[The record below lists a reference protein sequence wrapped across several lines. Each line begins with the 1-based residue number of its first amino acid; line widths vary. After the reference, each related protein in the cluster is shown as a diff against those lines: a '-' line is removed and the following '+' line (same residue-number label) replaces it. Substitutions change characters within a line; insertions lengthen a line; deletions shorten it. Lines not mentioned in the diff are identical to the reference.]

1 MKKSYNNPSVNEQ
14 EVTINDIPVASNVA
28 NVDEEDDIIE

>member
-1 MKKSYNNPSVNEQ
+1 MKKLYNNPSAHEQ

-28 NVDEEDDIIE
+28 NVDE